1 MKKRNML
8 MAALAAVM
16 VLALS
21 VPSAL
26 AYFTTYTTAKGTV
39 TLHLSDK
46 TRIVEEVDD
55 SQKKV
60 TIVNEGEVP
69 LRVRALAFAPDA
81 VSVQEN
87 YGNNPDWTKA
97 DDGYWYYGK
106 ILQPG
111 ESTSQLIFFLDLTNV
126 ELEEINVVV
135 VYEATYN
142 LDNEGEADWSTG
154 GVINE

>member
-46 TRIVEEVDD
+46 TRIVEEVDG

-81 VSVQEN
+81 VTVQEN

-97 DDGYWYYGK
+97 DDGYWK
-106 ILQPG
+106 
-111 ESTSQLIFFLDLTNV
+111 EDSHKLTNI
-126 ELEEINVVV
+126 INTLKV
-135 VYEATYN
+135 TPSR
-142 LDNEGEADWSTG
+142 GK
-154 GVINE
+154 